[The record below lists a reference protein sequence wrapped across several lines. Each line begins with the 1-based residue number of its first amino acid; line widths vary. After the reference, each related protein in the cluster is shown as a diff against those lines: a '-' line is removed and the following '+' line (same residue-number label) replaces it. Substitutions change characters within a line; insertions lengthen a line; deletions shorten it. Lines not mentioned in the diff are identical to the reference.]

1 VEEAS
6 QALAPGYEAWEK
18 HGWMQGKAEAALRGD
33 MPVRPALGRLSSS
46 AQRCGSLLRPPY
58 SSTSSSARRLFPAEV
73 EGCDGGVDP
82 IALQRRWARV
92 CGAKWTGVSVC
103 EISLLCVQ

>member
-1 VEEAS
+1 MDAGESRGGLTRRHACEARFGPS
-6 QALAPGYEAWEK
+6 FLFG
-18 HGWMQGKAEAALRGD
+18 
-33 MPVRPALGRLSSS
+33 PALRLSSS
-46 AQRCGSLLRPPY
+46 SPVLLCSTRGSCPF
-58 SSTSSSARRLFPAEV
+58 STSSSARRLFPAEV